1 MATHTSTVTMSISS
15 TKVTQKLYYATYVL
29 HHSSWKVSNPLA
41 TLLLPICHSYNA
53 PYQLFSATLQDLQ
66 CIMNGDTVKSL
77 I

>member
-15 TKVTQKLYYATYVL
+15 TTVTQEWYYATYVL
-29 HHSSWKVSNPLA
+29 HHSSWKISNPLV

-53 PYQLFSATLQDLQ
+53 LYQLFSATLQDLQ